1 MIIASLLTG
10 ALRLF
15 SILVAQDPFAVAPQA
30 YKLQFENEWVRV
42 VRVHYEARERIASHD
57 HPKTATVYV
66 YLKDSGPVRFKHTGE
81 EKFSIDRPPVKAGG
95 FRLGRAVNETHE
107 VESLSDTPTD
117 FVRVELKT
125 EVKDTKTF
133 RGRFPPD
140 THRIDRSSVQV
151 RFDNAQ
157 VRIARMT
164 CAARSKCSGF
174 NTQSRPSLVV
184 AITQSRLGI
193 IKNGMDADLNIDAG
207 QVIWKEANDQLQ
219 IENRSASAV
228 ELLKVEL
235 KTPPA
240 R

>member
-1 MIIASLLTG
+1 MVIASLLAG

-15 SILVAQDPFAVAPQA
+15 SILFAQDPFAVAPQA
-30 YKLQFENEWVRV
+30 YKLQSENDWVRV
-42 VRVHYEARERIASHD
+42 VRVHYEAREKIASHD

-81 EKFSIDRPPVKAGG
+81 EKFSIDRPAVKAGG

-117 FVRVELKT
+117 LLRVELKT
-125 EVKDTKTF
+125 EVADTKTF

-140 THRIDRSSVQV
+140 KHRGDKSSERV

-164 CAARSKCSGF
+164 CAARSKCLDF
-174 NTQSRPSLVV
+174 NAQSRPSLIV
-184 AITQSRLGI
+184 AITSARLKM
-193 IKNGMDADLNIDAG
+193 IKNGAEADLNIDAG
-207 QVIWKEANDQLQ
+207 QTIWAGANDQLHL
-219 IENRSASAV
+219 ENRSSNV
-228 ELLKVEL
+228 IELLRVEF